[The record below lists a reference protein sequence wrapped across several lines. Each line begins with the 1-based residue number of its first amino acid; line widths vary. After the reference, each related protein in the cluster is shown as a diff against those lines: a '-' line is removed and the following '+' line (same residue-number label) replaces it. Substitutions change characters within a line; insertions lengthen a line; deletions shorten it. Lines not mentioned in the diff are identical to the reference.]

1 MTRAAIRVLSERDDG
16 EGFFLLVESAR
27 VDHGGHANDAGAA
40 LGEVCAF
47 ERAFRAAVEHADAN
61 PDVLVVATADH
72 DTGGLSVGCCG
83 KYAMNVTKFRT
94 LRGSAAGAETILDT
108 PRGRMRMGKISQHE
122 DPT

>member
-1 MTRAAIRVLSERDDG
+1 MLSERDDG

-94 LRGSAAGAETILDT
+94 LREIRGGSHGDDPRHVRAG
-108 PRGRMRMGKISQHE
+108 G
-122 DPT
+122 